1 MLYIAYWTVQATV
14 FQQLIILTIRF
25 YQIIIR
31 GGSRAAATSK
41 MERFVIMSQRMY
53 FYSSKLRLIVTKG
66 GANSADLDGLGF
78 KLNL

>member
-1 MLYIAYWTVQATV
+1 MGGEDVNLFEENRVMV
-14 FQQLIILTIRF
+14 KE
-25 YQIIIR
+25 IR